1 MNIKAGLISG
11 FVATIVLSILM
22 VMKAKM
28 GMMPDLNAIKML
40 AGMMHAPLLMGWVA
54 HFMIG
59 TVVWGLLF
67 AALVDKLP
75 GGVMASAILF
85 SIGAWLMMMLG
96 PMPMAG
102 AGLFGMH
109 IGMMAPVATLML
121 HLIWGVVLGFSY
133 QRLTKNEIG
142 HVAGHTA

>member
-28 GMMPDLNAIKML
+28 GVMPDLNAIKML
-40 AGMMHAPLLMGWVA
+40 AGMMHAPMIMGWVA

-67 AALVDKLP
+67 ATFVDKLP

-85 SIGAWLMMMLG
+85 SIAAWLMMMLG

-109 IGMMAPVATLML
+109 IGMMAPVATLIL
-121 HLIWGVVLGFSY
+121 HLIWGTVLGFSY
-133 QRLTKNEIG
+133 QRLTKKA
-142 HVAGHTA
+142 V

>member
-11 FVATIVLSILM
+11 LVATIVLSILM
-22 VMKAKM
+22 VIKEKM
-28 GMMPDLNAIKML
+28 GIMPDLNAIKML

-67 AALVDKLP
+67 SVFLSKLP
-75 GGVMASAILF
+75 GGVMTSAIVF
-85 SIGAWLMMMLG
+85 SIAAWLMMMIG

-102 AGLFGMH
+102 AGLFGLKL
-109 IGMMAPVATLML
+109 GMMAPVATLML
-121 HLIWGVVLGFSY
+121 HLIWGAVLGFTY
-133 QRLTKNEIG
+133 KRVI
-142 HVAGHTA
+142 A